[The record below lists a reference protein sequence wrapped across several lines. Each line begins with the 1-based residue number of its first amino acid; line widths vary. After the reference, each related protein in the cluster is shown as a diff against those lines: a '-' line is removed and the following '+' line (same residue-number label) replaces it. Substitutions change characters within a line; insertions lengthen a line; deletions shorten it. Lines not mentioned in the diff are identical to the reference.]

1 MSEEIESGNP
11 VAVSAAPICTCGP
24 DLTSNGRNVHNYACP
39 MTPKCQ
45 HMVPGINIQT
55 GQLEERLC
63 GSRLELHFAMH
74 KIGCPLAILCPH
86 CGSRMDQ
93 YGMHRIDCPN
103 RSNGIPRPI
112 RSEPNVPGIVNM
124 LSELFEEIDNL
135 PDLQID
141 LMLESILPSRRVSRQ
156 VPQITDGEFEIHGEC
171 SICVCPIEQSN
182 QALKPSG
189 CIHCFHETCL
199 MPWVQSDCSNHDKCP
214 DCRAEIGTILKK
226 KFM

>member
-11 VAVSAAPICTCGP
+11 VVAAEALICTCGP
-24 DLTSNGRNVHNYACP
+24 DLTRNGGNVHNYACP

-45 HMVPGINIQT
+45 HIVPGINIQT
-55 GQLEERLC
+55 GQLEEKPC

-112 RSEPNVPGIVNM
+112 RGEPNVPGIVRM
-124 LSELFEEIDNL
+124 LSGLFDDIENVLQDL
-135 PDLQID
+135 P
-141 LMLESILPSRRVSRQ
+141 SSRRVLRQ
-156 VPQITDGEFEIHGEC
+156 VTQITDCEFEIHGEC
-171 SICVCPIEQSN
+171 SICVCPIEQSD

-189 CIHCFHETCL
+189 CVHCFHETCL

-214 DCRAEIGTILKK
+214 DCRAIIGTILKK